1 MKMDENPRAV
11 DKNPQDNNN
20 PKSSFVNSLE
30 TDLFDLN
37 PNANCVVLSFNFEIN
52 FETLYT
58 STT

>member
-1 MKMDENPRAV
+1 MGNESCSGTSG
-11 DKNPQDNNN
+11 
-20 PKSSFVNSLE
+20 KSSFVNSLE